1 MALENIQNLENRTA
15 QKISHI
21 FMRQEKNLQVEIKAP
36 MYLVIKALIIL

>member
-21 FMRQEKNLQVEIKAP
+21 FMRQEKIYK
-36 MYLVIKALIIL
+36 